1 MEKCDVLIVG
11 GGPAGSSCAW
21 ALRGASLDVLII
33 DKQTFPRDK
42 VCGGWITPQ
51 IISELQLD
59 PADYARGRAFQP
71 MCGFRTSR
79 MGDPEVETNYG
90 RPISY
95 GIRRVEFDD
104 YLLKRCGAR
113 VLEGVTFESMERQ
126 GNGWLVNGG
135 ICARLVVGAGGHF
148 CPVAKELGAKMSSE
162 EIVVAQE
169 AEFEMDTRQQA
180 ACSIQPEIPELYF
193 CADMRGYGWCF
204 RKGNVLN
211 VGLGRLDRRSL
222 SGHVAEFLEFLKRTG
237 KVAFELPASILGHAY
252 LIYSKTTRKLVEDGV
267 MLIGDAAGLAYSQS
281 GEGIRPAIES
291 GLLAARVI
299 AEAAGDYR
307 REKLQPYPGLLRA
320 RYGHTRGDWATA
332 VGRKLSPVM
341 VAGIAR
347 RLLRTQWFAKKVVME
362 RWFLHMVDES
372 LDVEPRVSEF
382 SRVAR
387 SKSAALK

>member
-1 MEKCDVLIVG
+1 MQICDVLIVG
-11 GGPAGSSCAW
+11 GGPGGSSCAW
-21 ALRGASLDVLII
+21 ALRGSGLDVLII
-33 DKQTFPRDK
+33 DKQGFPRDK

-59 PADYARGRAFQP
+59 PADYARGRAFQRI
-71 MCGFRTSR
+71 CGFRTSR

-90 RPISY
+90 RPVSY
-95 GIRRVEFDD
+95 GIRRFEFDH

-113 VLEGVTFESMERQ
+113 VLEGIAFESMER
-126 GNGWLVNGG
+126 GDDGWLVNRE
-135 ICARLVVGAGGHF
+135 IKARLVVGAGGHF
-148 CPVAKELGAKMSSE
+148 CPVAKQLGAKLGSE

-169 AEFEMDTRQQA
+169 AEFEMDARQQA

-204 RKGNVLN
+204 RKHNVLN

-222 SGHVAEFLEFLKRTG
+222 SGHVAEFLAFLMRTG

-252 LIYSKTTRKLVEDGV
+252 LIYSKTMRKLVDDGV
-267 MLIGDAAGLAYSQS
+267 MLIGDSAGLAYSQS

-299 AEAAGDYR
+299 AEAGGDYR
-307 REKLQPYPGLLRA
+307 REKLQSYPGLLRA

-332 VGRKLSPVM
+332 VGRRLSPAM

-362 RWFLHMVDES
+362 RWFLHMLDEP
-372 LDVEPRVSEF
+372 LVGQGVSRREEA
-382 SRVAR
+382 SRVATG
-387 SKSAALK
+387 